1 MANETKNTNVKRA
14 FAKGMREL
22 RVKDVEQAR
31 TAIIS
36 ILGVTTMQSFR
47 NYANGRVET
56 LDVEKAKQ
64 IEALFASY
72 GVNNPWGL

>member
-1 MANETKNTNVKRA
+1 MANETKNTNEKRA

-22 RVKDVEQAR
+22 RVKDVEQVR
-31 TAIIS
+31 SAIIS

>member
-1 MANETKNTNVKRA
+1 
-14 FAKGMREL
+14 MREL

>member
-1 MANETKNTNVKRA
+1 MPHETKNINEKRA
-14 FAKGMREL
+14 FAKGLKEL
-22 RVKDVEQAR
+22 RVKDVEQVR
-31 TAIIS
+31 SAIIS